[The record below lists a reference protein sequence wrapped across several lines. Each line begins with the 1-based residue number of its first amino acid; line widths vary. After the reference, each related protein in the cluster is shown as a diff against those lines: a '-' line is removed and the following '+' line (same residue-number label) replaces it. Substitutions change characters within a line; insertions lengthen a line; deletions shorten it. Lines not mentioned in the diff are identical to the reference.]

1 LQRARREN
9 DVRNR
14 IFFKLMAAFLVV
26 IIAAAVTFDVTIGGA
41 WEASLRREIQRNLT
55 QKTELIAHRVET
67 DRSGQSLSNIAAQ
80 EGQAAGARVTV
91 IDSAGK
97 VLADSEVDS
106 GEMESTGSRPEFKA
120 ALSGKVGSSERHSAT
135 IGTPFLYVAVPI
147 SGGAVRL
154 AYPLSDVEAVSAQV
168 RRSLASA
175 SALAFLIALLV
186 AMFASRW
193 SARRLERIVEVAA
206 RIAEG
211 DLQARIHETS
221 QDEIGRVASAIDKT
235 ARRVE
240 HSFAALQSS
249 QRQLETLLNS
259 MQDAVIA
266 VSADGLVQW
275 ANRPMNRLIPHG
287 TRLQQPVVETIRDPD
302 FLATVK
308 EATASRDVKTA
319 RATSIVPGRAFD
331 VTAAPLPDGGA
342 VTVLRDLTETERVEK
357 TRRDFIANVS
367 HELRT
372 PLTSIHGYA
381 ETLLDSTPENGAP
394 TREFL
399 EIIRKNSS
407 RMSRLTEDLL
417 TLARV
422 ESGETRFDAESVPPL
437 ELLHDAEENFREIA
451 RNHGIELHI
460 QDSVAIESGGNGS
473 PEGAGSEFR
482 NRALLSR
489 TSEGRSSLNHT
500 SQSQFSLN
508 HAFVAH
514 DSPIQNL
521 PRVLADREALHQ
533 VFSNLIDNAMKYG
546 ASGGRIVLGA
556 RAVPHAVEFFVQDFG
571 AGIPSEH
578 LPRLFERFYR
588 VDKARSRESGGTGL
602 GLAIAKHIMLAH
614 GGSIRAE
621 SELGH
626 GSTFLFRLPIA

>member
-1 LQRARREN
+1 MI
-9 DVRNR
+9 NR
-14 IFFKLMAAFLVV
+14 IFLKLLAAFLVV
-26 IIAAAVTFDVTIGGA
+26 ILAAAVIFDVMVGGA
-41 WEASLRREIQRNLT
+41 WQASLRTEIERNLI
-55 QKTELIAHRVET
+55 QKTQLLAHRVEN
-67 DRSGQSLSNIAAQ
+67 DRGHSLADIAAQ
-80 EGQAAGARVTV
+80 EGQSAGARVTIV
-91 IDSAGK
+91 DPTGK
-97 VLADSEVDS
+97 VLADSES
-106 GEMESTGSRPEFKA
+106 NPASMENHATRPEFAA
-120 ALSGKVGSSERHSAT
+120 ALSGRIGSHERRSAT
-135 IGTPFLYVAVPI
+135 IGIPFLYVAVPV

-154 AYPLSDVEAVSAQV
+154 AYPLSDVEAVSTQL
-168 RRSLASA
+168 RHRLAMA
-175 SALAFLIALLV
+175 SGLAFVFALLV
-186 AMFASRW
+186 AAVAAHW
-193 SARRLERIVEVAA
+193 SARRLERIVHVAA

-211 DLQARIHETS
+211 DLQARILETS
-221 QDEIGRVASAIDKT
+221 PDEIGRVAGAIDKT

-240 HSFAALQSS
+240 QSFAAVQSS

-275 ANRPMNRLIPHG
+275 ANQPMDRLVPQG

-308 EATASRDVKTA
+308 EATTSREVKTA

-342 VTVLRDLTETERVEK
+342 VAVLRDLTETERVEK

-372 PLTSIHGYA
+372 PLTSIQGYA
-381 ETLLDSTPENGAP
+381 ETLLDGTPENTVP

-399 EIIRKNSS
+399 EIIRKNSY

-422 ESGETRFDAESVPPL
+422 ESGETRFDSEPVPPV
-437 ELLHDAEENFREIA
+437 ELLHDAEESFREIA
-451 RNHGIELHI
+451 RSHGIDLQIQDLQI
-460 QDSVAIESGGNGS
+460 QDSTA
-473 PEGAGSEFR
+473 PH
-482 NRALLSR
+482 LQ
-489 TSEGRSSLNHT
+489 
-500 SQSQFSLN
+500 SQSFP
-508 HAFVAH
+508 
-514 DSPIQNL
+514 SPNPLSENL
-521 PRVLADREALHQ
+521 PPVLADREAIHQ
-533 VFSNLIDNAMKYG
+533 VFSNLIDNALKYGSNSG

-556 RAVPHAVEFFVQDFG
+556 RKLPHAVEFSVRDFG
-571 AGIPSEH
+571 AGIASEH

-602 GLAIAKHIMLAH
+602 GLAIAKHIVLAH

-621 SELGH
+621 SELAH
-626 GSTFLFRLPIA
+626 GSTFLFTLPVA

>member
-1 LQRARREN
+1 
-9 DVRNR
+9 VRNG
-14 IFFKLMAAFLVV
+14 IFLKLMAAFLIV
-26 IIAAAVTFDVTIGGA
+26 IVAAAITFDAMLGSA
-41 WEASLRREIQRNLT
+41 WQASLRTEIERNLM
-55 QKTELIAHRVET
+55 QKTQLLAHRVET
-67 DRSGQSLSNIAAQ
+67 DRSGQPLADLAAQ
-80 EGQAAGARVTV
+80 EGQAAGARVTIV
-91 IDSAGK
+91 DPAGN
-97 VLADSEVDS
+97 VLADSE
-106 GEMESTGSRPEFKA
+106 SRPGASENLAQRKEFA
-120 ALSGKVGSSERHSAT
+120 TALSGRVGVDERRSST
-135 IGTPFLYVAVPI
+135 IGIPFLYVAVPI

-154 AYPLSDVEAVSAQV
+154 AYPLSDVEAVSLQI
-168 RRSLASA
+168 RHRLELASM
-175 SALAFLIALLV
+175 LAFLFALVV
-186 AMFASRW
+186 AAVAANW
-193 SARRLERIVEVAA
+193 TARRLERIVNVAA
-206 RIAEG
+206 RIADG
-211 DLQARIHETS
+211 DLQARILETS
-221 QDEIGRVASAIDKT
+221 QDEVGRVADAIDKT

-240 HSFAALQSS
+240 QSFAAVRSS

-275 ANRPMNRLIPHG
+275 ANQPMDRLVPQG

-302 FLATVK
+302 FLASVK
-308 EATASRDVKTA
+308 EAAATREVRTA

-331 VTAAPLPDGGA
+331 VTAAPLPGGGA
-342 VTVLRDLTETERVEK
+342 VAVLRDLTETERVEK

-372 PLTSIHGYA
+372 PLTSIQGYA
-381 ETLLDSTPENGAP
+381 ETLLDSTPENVAP

-422 ESGETRFDAESVPPL
+422 ESGETRFEPESVPPA
-437 ELLHDAEENFREIA
+437 ELLHDAEESFREIA
-451 RNHGIELHI
+451 RTHGIDLQI
-460 QDSVAIESGGNGS
+460 KDLKIPDPQV
-473 PEGAGSEFR
+473 P
-482 NRALLSR
+482 
-489 TSEGRSSLNHT
+489 
-500 SQSQFSLN
+500 
-508 HAFVAH
+508 
-514 DSPIQNL
+514 DSPPIDDSPMQRL
-521 PRVLADREALHQ
+521 PSVLADREAIHQ
-533 VFSNLIDNAMKYG
+533 VFANLIDNALKYG

-571 AGIPSEH
+571 AGIASEH

-621 SELGH
+621 SELAH
-626 GSTFLFRLPIA
+626 GSAFLFTLPTA